1 MTMKKYFLLAL
12 LFIGFNSMAQTWSGE
27 VAQIFYNKCTQ
38 CHHTGGGAPFSL
50 MTYQEASPMA
60 AVIAQVVNDNCMPPW
75 PPDNNYQQYQHT
87 RSLSSLDKATLIN
100 WIAINVPE
108 GNAAS
113 TPPPPIYN
121 NNNILGN
128 GDLTI
133 QMPTYMSKATAMAD
147 DYVCFA
153 IPTNLTQN
161 RIIKAVEVIPGNP
174 DIVHHALVYYDPT
187 SAEVTD
193 TVGGNCASPSNAN
206 TKLITGFTPGA
217 TPMILPSVNP
227 LKMGITIGAGSQIYL
242 NMHYPDGSYG
252 LFDSTKVIF
261 HFYPIGTTGVRQIS
275 ASPVIGDYMFAL
287 PPNQLTTLAEQYP
300 AGAAGVPVDLSV
312 ISVFPH
318 MHLLGESIKSYAT
331 GPANDTIKFI
341 NIPHWDFHWQD
352 FYYFTQLKHLPAGYT
367 IKGEAVYDNTAQ
379 NPHNP
384 NSPPQ
389 TVTIGYNTTDEMF
402 IIYFHYM
409 LYQAGDENYD
419 LEALTSSSLAE
430 YPIGN
435 IGSVVC
441 YPNPMSSNGTIISLE
456 ETIDAKSMI
465 YIYDGKGN
473 LIRKLNFSNLH
484 DATSVFWDGANENN
498 AQVSPGIYYVSA
510 KANDKMMAGKLI
522 KH

>member
-1 MTMKKYFLLAL
+1 
-12 LFIGFNSMAQTWSGE
+12 
-27 VAQIFYNKCTQ
+27 
-38 CHHTGGGAPFSL
+38 
-50 MTYQEASPMA
+50 
-60 AVIAQVVNDNCMPPW
+60 
-75 PPDNNYQQYQHT
+75 
-87 RSLSSLDKATLIN
+87 
-100 WIAINVPE
+100 
-108 GNAAS
+108 
-113 TPPPPIYN
+113 
-121 NNNILGN
+121 
-128 GDLTI
+128 
-133 QMPTYMSKATAMAD
+133 
-147 DYVCFA
+147 
-153 IPTNLTQN
+153 
-161 RIIKAVEVIPGNP
+161 
-174 DIVHHALVYYDPT
+174 
-187 SAEVTD
+187 
-193 TVGGNCASPSNAN
+193 
-206 TKLITGFTPGA
+206 
-217 TPMILPSVNP
+217 MILPSVNP
-227 LKMGITIGAGSQIYL
+227 LIMGITIGAGSQIYL

-261 HFYPIGTTGVRQIS
+261 HFYPIGTTGVRQVS
-275 ASPVIGDYMFAL
+275 ASPVIADYTFSL
-287 PPNQLTTLAEQYP
+287 PPNQTSTLTEQYP
-300 AGAAGVPVDLSV
+300 AGPAGVPVDLSV

-352 FYYFTQLKHLPAGYT
+352 FYYFTHLKHLPAGYT

-379 NPHNP
+379 NIHNP

-389 TVTIGYNTTDEMF
+389 TVNYGYNTTDEMF

-435 IGSVVC
+435 IGSVIC

-456 ETIDAKSMI
+456 ETIDTKSMI